1 MGGKRLYNKKER
13 GIYPAIGKADF
24 ANVVFYISL
33 KKKWSDAEVRSNFEV
48 EKDEFIN
55 MTFLNSEWLH
65 YAILNKK
72 IGNFIINGKSV
83 SYAYAVR
90 YMKLAYEY
98 LIKRE
103 TGELALRL
111 PYVIFVRGLFI
122 FGKYVIIHTIFTR

>member
-1 MGGKRLYNKKER
+1 MYNKKKR

-24 ANVVFYISL
+24 ANVAFCISL

-48 EKDEFIN
+48 EKDKFIN

-98 LIKRE
+98 LKKRE